1 MTFGRKSPGVQGQ
14 PPSERV
20 RVPAPVLRTRI
31 PSRRG
36 ATEQPNA
43 TGDGDAPLT
52 LRFWIALVLTGIATG
67 LFGDLLMVVLFNVQH
82 IAFGY
87 HSGSLE
93 HAVEHASDARRITS
107 LAVAGVLGGPAWY
120 LLRRWTKGERAHPE
134 DAMWAGDSRVSFRR
148 CLGSGLISELV
159 VGMGASIGREQAPK
173 VMGAASATV
182 FADRFGLT
190 DGQRRVL
197 LGCGAGSGLG
207 AVYNVPLGGAV
218 FTLEV
223 MLGTMA
229 LPAVLPAIA
238 CSFIATGV
246 AWLYLP
252 THATYIN
259 MPSFSFSGTIMACS
273 LVMGPFIGLIG
284 AGYIRLIGWV
294 SHHSASGRLAIGA
307 PLVAFS
313 VLGVVGFAYPQLF
326 GNGKDMA
333 HDAFLGHGTIL
344 LFLALFAL
352 KPIVTS
358 LCLQS
363 GASGGLFTPTLSTG
377 AVLGGF
383 SGLVWIHL
391 WPGAPI
397 GAFALVGAAA
407 MIGAAMQA
415 PLSGVALVL
424 ELTHS
429 GFGLMVPMMTA
440 TILATVVT
448 RYIDGYSIYTAR
460 LPGDE

>member
-1 MTFGRKSPGVQGQ
+1 M
-14 PPSERV
+14 
-20 RVPAPVLRTRI
+20 RVPPPVLRRRL

-52 LRFWIALVLTGIATG
+52 ARFWLAIVLTGIATG
-67 LFGDLLMVVLFNVQH
+67 LFGDLFMWVLFGVQH
-82 IAFGY
+82 LAFGY

-93 HAVEHASDARRITS
+93 RAVERASDARRIAS
-107 LAVAGVLGGPAWY
+107 LAVAGAIAGPAWF
-120 LLRRWTKGERAHPE
+120 LLRRLTAGEQSHPE
-134 DAMWAGDSRVSFRR
+134 DALWAGDSRLSFRR
-148 CLGSGLISELV
+148 CLGSGLLSELV

-173 VMGAASATV
+173 VMGAASGTV
-182 FADRFGLT
+182 LADRLSLT
-190 DGQRRVL
+190 GGQRRVL
-197 LGCGAGSGLG
+197 VGCGGGAGLG

-218 FTLEV
+218 YTLEV
-223 MLGTMA
+223 LLGTVA
-229 LPAVLPAIA
+229 LPAVLPAVA
-238 CSFIATGV
+238 CSFIATAV
-246 AWLYLP
+246 AWIYLP
-252 THATYIN
+252 TNATYVDIAP
-259 MPSFSFSGTIMACS
+259 MHFSGAIMACS
-273 LVMGPFIGLIG
+273 LVMGPFVGLIA

-294 SHHSASGRLAIGA
+294 SHHSARGRLAIGA

-313 VLGVVGFAYPQLF
+313 ILGLVGFAYPQLF

-333 HDAFLGHGTIL
+333 HDAFLGHGTIAL
-344 LFLALFAL
+344 LLALFAL
-352 KPIVTS
+352 KPIVTA

-383 SGLVWIHL
+383 SGLVWVHL

-415 PLSGVALVL
+415 PLSGLVLVL
-424 ELTHS
+424 ELTHV
-429 GFGLMVPMMTA
+429 GFGLMVPMMAA
-440 TILATVVT
+440 TVLATVVA
-448 RYIDGYSIYTAR
+448 RLIDGYSIYTAR
-460 LPGDE
+460 LPGVE